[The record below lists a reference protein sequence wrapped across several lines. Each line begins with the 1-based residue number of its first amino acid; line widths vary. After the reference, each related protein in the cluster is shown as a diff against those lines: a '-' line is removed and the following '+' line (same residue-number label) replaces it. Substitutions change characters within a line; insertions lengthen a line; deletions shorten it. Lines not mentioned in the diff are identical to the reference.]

1 MVLLDDFRDCQP
13 RLPRYAGRMTAAVAA
28 AIFERMALM
37 LEMQG
42 ENPFKVRAYRQTAEL
57 LRDQGDPLLQRL
69 REGDAEVIRGIGSTM
84 RGHLHDWL
92 QSGKIPLHEQLCER
106 YPESLFALF
115 ELQGLGA
122 KKIAKLFH
130 ECQISSLADLKLA
143 CEQGRI
149 AQLTGFGEKTQQK
162 LLLAMAER
170 AQHQSLFHLN
180 TVAEIATELL
190 DELREHPDVLRV
202 AACGSYRRGKEV
214 IGDLDLLV
222 ATRFPA
228 EVIADFVARPGIQRV
243 LAQGETKASV
253 LLENGLQ
260 CDFRAVNNAQFPFA
274 LSYFTGS
281 KEHNVLLRQRALE
294 RGWSLNEYGMSK
306 TRSTAPDVPEIC
318 EEEDIYRALELA
330 FIPPELRE
338 NRGEIEAAARGPMP
352 RLIELIHLRGTFH
365 NHTTASDGRHSLEE
379 MAAVAQ
385 DLGLQY
391 FGISDHSRSSVQ
403 ANGLSRERLLAQVA
417 AVRAYNEQH
426 APFRL
431 FAGCEVD
438 ILADGQLDYDDEVLA
453 QLDYVVASVH
463 QSMQQDAAT
472 MTARIIRAMENPH
485 VTMIGHLSGRLL
497 LKRQPYG
504 LDYPAILEAAA
515 ATRTVIELNSN
526 PRRLDMDWRYWP
538 QAQQL
543 GIWCAINPDAHRRGH
558 LSYLHFGVIQA
569 RKAGLRR
576 CDVLNALSL
585 ESMSAFLA
593 TPKAQRP
600 RPLPLP

>member
-1 MVLLDDFRDCQP
+1 MIPV
-13 RLPRYAGRMTAAVAA
+13 MTAAAVA

-42 ENPFKVRAYRQTAEL
+42 ENPFKVRAYRQTAEQL
-57 LRDQGDPLLQRL
+57 HDQGDSLLQRL
-69 REGDAEVIRGIGSTM
+69 RDSDAESIRGIGSTM
-84 RGHLHDWL
+84 RAHLQDL
-92 QSGKIPLHEQLCER
+92 FQTGQIPLHQQLSQI
-106 YPESLFALF
+106 YPESLFELF
-115 ELQGLGA
+115 HLQGLGA
-122 KKIAKLFH
+122 KKVAKLFH
-130 ECQISSLADLKLA
+130 DSHIASIDDLRHA

-149 AQLTGFGEKTQQK
+149 AQLAGFGEKTQQK
-162 LLLAMAER
+162 LLLAIAEN

-180 TVAEIATELL
+180 TVAEIATSLL
-190 DELREHPDVLRV
+190 DDLREHPDVVRV

-214 IGDLDLLV
+214 IGDLDVLV
-222 ATRFPA
+222 ATSFPV

-243 LAQGETKASV
+243 LAQGDTKASV

-260 CDFRAVNNAQFPFA
+260 CDFRAVSNAQFPFA

-294 RGWSLNEYGMSK
+294 RGWSLNEYGLSR
-306 TRSTAPDVPEIC
+306 TRDDAAEVPEIN
-318 EEEDIYRALELA
+318 EEADLYHALDLA
-330 FIPPELRE
+330 YIPPELRE
-338 NRGEIEAAARGPMP
+338 NRGEIERAASGPLP
-352 RLIELIHLRGTFH
+352 RLIELPHLRGTFH
-365 NHTTASDGRHSLEE
+365 NHTTASDGRHTLEE
-379 MAAVAQ
+379 MAALAQ

-403 ANGLSRERLLAQVA
+403 ANGLSRERLLEQVDA
-417 AVRAYNEQH
+417 IRAYNSQH

-438 ILADGQLDYDDEVLA
+438 ILADGSLDYDNEVLA

-463 QSMQQDAAT
+463 QSMQQDPAI

-504 LDYPAILEAAA
+504 LDYNAILHAAA
-515 ATRTVIELNSN
+515 ATRTAIELNCN
-526 PRRLDMDWRYWP
+526 PRRLDMDWRHWS

-543 GIWCAINPDAHRRGH
+543 GIWCSINPDAHRRSH

-569 RKAGLRR
+569 RKGGLRR
-576 CDVLNALSL
+576 QDVLNTLPL
-585 ESMSAFLA
+585 EAMTTFLQ
-593 TPKAQRP
+593 TPKSDRP
-600 RPLPLP
+600 RPPAMP